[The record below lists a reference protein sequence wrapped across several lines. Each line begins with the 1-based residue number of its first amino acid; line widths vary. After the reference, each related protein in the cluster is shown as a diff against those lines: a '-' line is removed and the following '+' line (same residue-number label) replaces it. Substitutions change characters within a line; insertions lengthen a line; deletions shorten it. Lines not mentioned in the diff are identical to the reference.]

1 MLLNEFFGTINL
13 KNNPESSKKEEHQ
26 KVKQQGLA
34 SDVFEYIINN
44 DRLHKTVF
52 FPIAEKVV
60 KESTKEQDPKVWM
73 PIVNKGC
80 MEFYSATKMKDN
92 PREIFTEEFREELCQ
107 KMAEHYTPDIL
118 KGVYNLGK

>member
-1 MLLNEFFGTINL
+1 
-13 KNNPESSKKEEHQ
+13 
-26 KVKQQGLA
+26 
-34 SDVFEYIINN
+34 
-44 DRLHKTVF
+44 
-52 FPIAEKVV
+52 
-60 KESTKEQDPKVWM
+60 M

-80 MEFYSATKMKDN
+80 MEFYSATKMKEN

>member
-26 KVKQQGLA
+26 KVKQEGLS

-80 MEFYSATKMKDN
+80 MEFYSATKMKEN

>member
-1 MLLNEFFGTINL
+1 MLLNEFFGSINL

-26 KVKQQGLA
+26 KIKQEGLA

-44 DRLHKTVF
+44 DKLHKTVF
-52 FPIAEKVV
+52 FPIAEKVI
-60 KESTKEQDPKVWM
+60 KEATKEQDPKVWM

-80 MEFYSATKMKDN
+80 MEFYSATKMKEN

-107 KMAEHYTPDIL
+107 KMAEHYNPDII

>member
-26 KVKQQGLA
+26 KVKQQGLS

-44 DRLHKTVF
+44 DKLHKTVF

-80 MEFYSATKMKDN
+80 MEFYSATKMKEN

>member
-26 KVKQQGLA
+26 KVKQQGLS

-44 DRLHKTVF
+44 DKLHKTVF